1 MKMREIFKEDL
12 FTKNPTYVLLL
23 GMCPSL
29 AITTSIDNAIGMT
42 VAVTLVLMLT
52 NLVVSLIR
60 KLIPSEIRLPVY
72 IIIIATFVTCIS
84 LLVEAYAYP
93 LYEALG
99 IFLPLITVNCIV
111 LGRAEAFASRN
122 NAYYSVLDGFASGLG
137 FGLGILSISFFRE
150 LLGTGNIVLHNPFNG
165 GAEIFNLFGL
175 MGIEDIT
182 TNYAIPLFTSGTGAF
197 LVLGLLIAL
206 VTSVSNCKKNK
217 KVKGETEEKTET
229 KEVSENA

>member
-1 MKMREIFKEDL
+1 MKIKEIFKEDL

-29 AITTSIDNAIGMT
+29 AVTTSIDNALGMMI
-42 VAVTLVLMLT
+42 AVTIVLMLT

-60 KLIPSEIRLPVY
+60 KLIPSEVRLPVY
-72 IIIIATFVTCIS
+72 IIIIATFVTCVS

-122 NAYYSVLDGFASGLG
+122 TVGHSVIDGLASGLG
-137 FGLGILSISFFRE
+137 FGLGILSIAFFRE
-150 LLGTGNIVLHNPFNG
+150 LLGTGNIVLHNPFNNG
-165 GAEIFNLFGL
+165 VEIFNLFGL
-175 MGIEDIT
+175 FGIEEVMAK
-182 TNYAIPLFTSGTGAF
+182 YSIPLFTSGAGAF
-197 LVLGLLIAL
+197 LVLGILIAI
-206 VTSVSNCKKNK
+206 VASISNLKAN
-217 KVKGETEEKTET
+217 KVKKETT
-229 KEVSENA
+229 KEVIENA

>member
-1 MKMREIFKEDL
+1 MKAKQIFKEDI
-12 FTKNPTYVLLL
+12 FTKNPIYVLML

-29 AITTSIDNAIGMT
+29 AITTSIDNALGMT
-42 VAVTLVLMLT
+42 LAVTLVLVLT

-60 KLIPSEIRLPVY
+60 KFIPTEIRLPVY

-84 LLVEAYAYP
+84 LLVEAYAYS

-122 NAYYSVLDGFASGLG
+122 SVGNSILDGLATGIG
-137 FGLGILSISFFRE
+137 FGLGLLSISFVRE

-165 GAEIFNLFGL
+165 GNEIFNLFGL
-175 MGIEDIT
+175 MGIEEIT
-182 TNYAIPLFTSGTGAF
+182 SKYAISLLTSGTGAF
-197 LVLGLLIAL
+197 LVFGLLIAI
-206 VTSVSNCKKNK
+206 VTAFSNYKQNK
-217 KVKGETEEKTET
+217 KAKNLEVKA
-229 KEVSENA
+229 KEVGENA

>member
-1 MKMREIFKEDL
+1 MKVKQIFKEDL

-29 AITTSIDNAIGMT
+29 AITTSIDNALGMM
-42 VAVTLVLMLT
+42 VAVTAVLMLT

-60 KLIPSEIRLPVY
+60 KLIPTEIRLPVY
-72 IIIIATFVTCIS
+72 IIIIATFVTCVS

-122 NAYYSVLDGFASGLG
+122 NVGHSVLDGLASGLG
-137 FGLGILSISFFRE
+137 FGLGIISIALFRE
-150 LLGTGNIVLHNPFNG
+150 LLGIGNIVLHNPFNN
-165 GAEIFNLFGL
+165 GAEIFNLFGS

-182 TNYAIPLFTSGTGAF
+182 SKYAIPLFASGAGAF
-197 LVLGLLIAL
+197 LVLGILIA
-206 VTSVSNCKKNK
+206 VVNAVGNYKNK
-217 KVKGETEEKTET
+217 KQNEQP
-229 KEVSENA
+229 KEVVENA

>member
-1 MKMREIFKEDL
+1 MKVKQIFKEDI
-12 FTKNPTYVLLL
+12 FTKNPIYVLML

-29 AITTSIDNAIGMT
+29 AITTSIDNALGMT
-42 VAVTLVLMLT
+42 LAVTLVLILT

-60 KLIPSEIRLPVY
+60 KFIPTEIRLPVY

-84 LLVEAYAYP
+84 LLVEAYAYS

-122 NAYYSVLDGFASGLG
+122 NVKNSVLDGLASGLG
-137 FGLGILSISFFRE
+137 FGLGLLSISFVRE

-165 GAEIFNLFGL
+165 GSEIFNLFGL
-175 MGIEDIT
+175 MGIEDVT
-182 TNYAIPLFTSGTGAF
+182 SQYAISLLTSGTGAF
-197 LVLGLLIAL
+197 LVFGLLIAA
-206 VTSVSNCKKNK
+206 VTAFNNYKENK
-217 KVKGETEEKTET
+217 KQKNVEVKS

>member
-1 MKMREIFKEDL
+1 MKIKEIFKEDIL
-12 FTKNPTYVLLL
+12 VKNPIFVLLL

-29 AITTSIDNAIGMT
+29 AVTTSIDNALGMT

-60 KLIPSEIRLPVY
+60 KLIPTEIRLPVY
-72 IIIIATFVTCIS
+72 IIIIATFVTCVS
-84 LLVEAYAYP
+84 LLVEAYAYS

-122 NAYYSVLDGFASGLG
+122 SVGHSVLDGLASGLG
-137 FGLGILSISFFRE
+137 FGLGLFAISFFRE
-150 LLGTGNIVLHNPFNG
+150 LLGTGNIVLHNPFNSG
-165 GAEIFNLFGL
+165 KEIFNLFGL
-175 MGIEDIT
+175 LGIEEFT
-182 TNYAIPLFTSGTGAF
+182 TSYAISLFSSGMGGF
-197 LVLGLLIAL
+197 LVLGLLIASI
-206 VTSVSNCKKNK
+206 TAFTNHRKEKCKK
-217 KVKGETEEKTET
+217 ETL

>member
-1 MKMREIFKEDL
+1 MRIKDIFKEDV
-12 FTKNPTYVLLL
+12 FVKNPIFFLLL

-29 AITTSIDNAIGMT
+29 AVTTSIDNALGMT

-60 KLIPSEIRLPVY
+60 KLIPTEIRLPVY
-72 IIIIATFVTCIS
+72 IIIIATFVTCVS

-122 NAYYSVLDGFASGLG
+122 KVGYSVLDGLASGLG
-137 FGLGILSISFFRE
+137 FGLGLLCISFFRE
-150 LLGTGNIVLHNPFNG
+150 LLGTGNIVLHNPFDSG
-165 GAEIFNLFGL
+165 REIFNLFGL
-175 MGIEDIT
+175 IGIEDVT
-182 TNYAIPLFTSGTGAF
+182 TSYAISLFSSGTGGF
-197 LVLGLLIAL
+197 LVLGLLIASIAAF
-206 VTSVSNCKKNK
+206 TNYKKERK
-217 KVKGETEEKTET
+217 QVKNV
-229 KEVSENA
+229 KEVKENA

>member
-1 MKMREIFKEDL
+1 MKAKEIFKEDL

-29 AITTSIDNAIGMT
+29 AITTSIDNALGMMI
-42 VAVTLVLMLT
+42 AVTLVLVLT
-52 NLVVSLIR
+52 NVVVSLIR
-60 KLIPSEIRLPVY
+60 KFIPTEIRLPVY
-72 IIIIATFVTCIS
+72 ITIIATFVTCIS

-122 NAYYSVLDGFASGLG
+122 NVVHSALDGLASGLG
-137 FGLGILSISFFRE
+137 FGLGILSISFVRE
-150 LLGTGNIVLHNPFNG
+150 LLGTGNIILHNPFDG
-165 GAEIFNLFGL
+165 GKEMFNLFGI
-175 MGIEDIT
+175 MGIDNIT
-182 TNYAIPLFTSGTGAF
+182 ASYAMPILTSGAGAF
-197 LVLGLLIAL
+197 LVFGLLIAI
-206 VTSVSNCKKNK
+206 VYAFSNRKK
-217 KVKGETEEKTET
+217 EKTSEVEV

>member
-1 MKMREIFKEDL
+1 MKVKEIFKEDL
-12 FTKNPTYVLLL
+12 LTKNPTYVLLL

-29 AITTSIDNAIGMT
+29 AITTSIDNALGMT
-42 VAVTLVLMLT
+42 LAVTLVLILT

-60 KLIPSEIRLPVY
+60 KFIPTEVRLPVY

-84 LLVEAYAYP
+84 LLVEAFAYP

-122 NAYYSVLDGFASGLG
+122 NVGNSVLDGLASGLG
-137 FGLGILSISFFRE
+137 FGIGILSISFFRE
-150 LLGTGNIVLHNPFNG
+150 LLGTGNIVLHNPFNN

-175 MGIEDIT
+175 MGIEEIT
-182 TNYAIPLFTSGTGAF
+182 ASYAIPLLTSGTGAF
-197 LVLGLLIAL
+197 LVFGILIAI
-206 VTSVSNCKKNK
+206 VNAFVIHRKEKSEKKSI
-217 KVKGETEEKTET
+217 
-229 KEVSENA
+229 KEVTQNA

>member
-1 MKMREIFKEDL
+1 MKVKEIFKEDL
-12 FTKNPTYVLLL
+12 LTKNPTYVLLL

-42 VAVTLVLMLT
+42 IAVTIVLMLT

-60 KLIPSEIRLPVY
+60 KIIPTEVRLPVY
-72 IIIIATFVTCIS
+72 IIIIATFVTCVS

-122 NAYYSVLDGFASGLG
+122 KVGHSMVDGLASGLG
-137 FGLGILSISFFRE
+137 FGLGILSISFVRE

-165 GAEIFNLFGL
+165 GSEIFNLFGL

-182 TNYAIPLFTSGTGAF
+182 TSYAIPLLTSGAGAF
-197 LVLGLLIAL
+197 LVFGILIA
-206 VTSVSNCKKNK
+206 VVAAISNYRNNK
-217 KVKGETEEKTET
+217 KTTIQET
-229 KEVSENA
+229 KEKGVSENA

>member
-1 MKMREIFKEDL
+1 MKVKEIFKEDL

-42 VAVTLVLMLT
+42 IAVTLVLMLT

-60 KLIPSEIRLPVY
+60 KFIPTEVRIPVY
-72 IIIIATFVTCIS
+72 IIIIATFVSCIS

-122 NAYYSVLDGFASGLG
+122 NVGHSVLDGLASGLG
-137 FGLGILSISFFRE
+137 FGLGILSISFVRE
-150 LLGTGNIVLHNPFNG
+150 LLGTGNIVLHNAFNG
-165 GAEIFNLFGL
+165 GKEIFNLFGL
-175 MGIEDIT
+175 LGIEEFT
-182 TNYAIPLFTSGTGAF
+182 TSYAISLFTSGTGAF
-197 LVLGLLIAL
+197 LVFGILIAI
-206 VTSVSNCKKNK
+206 VTAITNHKQAKKE
-217 KVKGETEEKTET
+217 KVESSKV

>member
-1 MKMREIFKEDL
+1 MKAKQIFKEDI
-12 FTKNPTYVLLL
+12 FTKNPIYVLML

-29 AITTSIDNAIGMT
+29 AITTSIDNALGMT
-42 VAVTLVLMLT
+42 LAVTLVLVLT

-60 KLIPSEIRLPVY
+60 KLIPTEVRLPVY

-84 LLVEAYAYP
+84 LLVEAYAYS

-122 NAYYSVLDGFASGLG
+122 NVGSSVLDGLATGLG
-137 FGLGILSISFFRE
+137 FGLGLLSISFVRE

-165 GAEIFNLFGL
+165 GNEIFNLFGL
-175 MGIEDIT
+175 MGIEEFT
-182 TNYAIPLFTSGTGAF
+182 SKYAISLLTSGTGAF
-197 LVLGLLIAL
+197 LVFGLLIAM
-206 VTSVSNCKKNK
+206 VTAINNYKQNK
-217 KVKGETEEKTET
+217 KEKNAQVKE